1 MALKGKQPEQIE
13 KRLKMFIFGE
23 AGVGKTTAALQ
34 FPNAYV
40 IDTEKGAENYAAT
53 IKKSGSA
60 IFQSNNF
67 DEIRDEVRA
76 LLTEKHPYKTL
87 IIDPITQVY
96 NAAQEKWQRIFD
108 KYATDAKNKEIQ
120 DYGPR
125 FWGKVKA
132 DFKSLQRMLLSLD
145 MNVIITSHQKILYGE
160 NMVKL
165 GETYDSIK
173 GEDYVYDLVFQL
185 VKVADKRFAYV
196 RKERAEL
203 GQNKFPERFEW
214 SYDNFLKLYGKE
226 AIEREAKPVAMAT
239 PEQVEKA
246 KKLLEVVKIED
257 EVVSKWFDK
266 AGVNAWDEME
276 EDKILGCIKFME
288 KKLNDLKVVA

>member
-1 MALKGKQPEQIE
+1 MALKGKSPEQLE
-13 KRLKMFIFGE
+13 KRLKLFVFGE

-34 FPNAYV
+34 FPNAYI
-40 IDTEKGAENYAAT
+40 IDTEKGTENYVAT

-60 IFQSNNF
+60 VFQSNNF
-67 DEIRDEVRA
+67 DDIREEIRS

-96 NAAQEKWQRIFD
+96 NAVQEKWQRIFD
-108 KYATDAKNKEIQ
+108 KYTEGKNKEIQ

-125 FWGKVKA
+125 FWGKVKS
-132 DFKSLQRMLLSLD
+132 DFKSLQRMILSLD

-160 NMVKL
+160 NMTRL

-185 VKVADKRFAYV
+185 VKVADKRYAYSK
-196 RKERAEL
+196 KERAEI

-214 SYDNFLKLYGKE
+214 SYENFCKLYGKD

-239 PEQVEKA
+239 AEQVERA
-246 KKLLEVVKIED
+246 KKLIEVVKIED
-257 EVVSKWFDK
+257 DTVAKWFNK
-266 AGVNAWDEME
+266 AEVDSWDEMTE
-276 EDKILGCIKFME
+276 EKIVGCIKFME
-288 KKLNDLKVVA
+288 KKLNDLKAVA

>member
-1 MALKGKQPEQIE
+1 MGLRGKEPEQIQ
-13 KRLKMFIFGE
+13 KRLKLFMFGE

-34 FPNAYV
+34 FPQAYI
-40 IDTEKGAENYAAT
+40 IDTERGTENYVPT

-60 IFQSNNF
+60 VFQSNSF
-67 DEIRDEVRA
+67 DDIRDEIRA

-108 KYATDAKNKEIQ
+108 KYTDGKNKEIQ

-160 NMVKL
+160 NMTKL

-185 VKVADKRFAYV
+185 VKVADKRYAYTK
-196 RKERAEL
+196 KERAEI
-203 GQNKFPERFEW
+203 GKNKFPERFEW
-214 SYDNFLKLYGKE
+214 SYDNFCKLYGKDV
-226 AIEREAKPVAMAT
+226 IEREATPVLMAT
-239 PEQVEKA
+239 PEQVDKV
-246 KKLLEVVKIED
+246 KKLLEVVKIDD
-257 EVVSKWFDK
+257 ETLGKWFDK
-266 AGVNAWDEME
+266 AEVTAWDQMN
-276 EDKILGCIKFME
+276 DAQISGCIKLLE
-288 KKLNDLKVVA
+288 KKLNDIKVVA